1 MGRVNVDFED
11 LIRFKSTLERN
22 AQHFDEIRTSIGTTI
37 NTIAETDWVDEKSA
51 QFREAYF
58 GQSDPDITRLVDTMI
73 GFANYLQTKIQILQQ
88 YHATNIN
95 F

>member
-1 MGRVNVDFED
+1 MSSVNVDYED
-11 LIRFKSTLERN
+11 LIRFKATLERN

-37 NTIAETDWVDEKSA
+37 NTIADTDWKDEKSA
-51 QFREAYF
+51 QFRETFFA
-58 GQSDPDITRLVDTMI
+58 QSDPDITKLVETMM
-73 GFANYLQTKIQILQQ
+73 GFASYLQGKIQILQQ